1 MGLLPLSRQVRRLD
15 ERGFSV
21 SSAVTPVSTPLHQ
34 PFWPRLRAYL
44 LNSLVFVALVVAS
57 VVVLAPL
64 LWMVSTSLRLPR
76 ESFTLPPQWL
86 PTDLHVENYR
96 EVFRRAPFFTYFL
109 NSVMVS
115 GFVVVGQLVTASMA
129 AYAFARLR
137 FPGKS
142 MLFMVLMSALMI
154 PIQATIIPVFVLVRY
169 MHLSDTLWSLILP
182 GWSSAFGV
190 FLLRQFF
197 LTIPTDL
204 EDAARIDGASS
215 WQIYTRIILPLS
227 APALSVLAILTFNG
241 YWNEFFR
248 PLIFLATNDR
258 FTLPLGLVTLRGYL
272 GSGSIAIV
280 LAGITLSTLP
290 VVVLYV
296 VTQKFLIEG
305 ITLTGIKG

>member
-1 MGLLPLSRQVRRLD
+1 MSITVAPQRP
-15 ERGFSV
+15 
-21 SSAVTPVSTPLHQ
+21 ATTQ
-34 PFWPRLRAYL
+34 PFWPRLRSYL
-44 LNSLVFVALVVAS
+44 LNSLVFIVLVVAS
-57 VVVLAPL
+57 VVILAPF
-64 LWMVSTSLRLPR
+64 LWVVSTSLRLPR

-86 PTDLHVENYR
+86 PTDLHFDNYR
-96 EVFRRAPFFTYFL
+96 EVFRRAPFFTYLL
-109 NSVMVS
+109 NSIVVS
-115 GFVVVGQLVTASMA
+115 GLVVIGQLITASMA

-142 MLFMVLMSALMI
+142 LLFILLMSALMI
-154 PIQATIIPVFVLVRY
+154 PIQATIIPVFVLIRY
-169 MHLSDTLWSLILP
+169 MNLSDTLWSLIVP

-204 EDAARIDGASS
+204 EDAARIDGAGS
-215 WQIYTRIILPLS
+215 WQIYTRIILPLA

-272 GSGSIAIV
+272 GSGSIAVV
-280 LAGITLSTLP
+280 LAGITLSTVP
-290 VVVLYV
+290 VLILYV
-296 VTQKFLIEG
+296 VTQRFLIEG